1 MAAMPESMAS
11 DGDVTAVRATVLFV
25 DDERNVLTSLRAL
38 FRDSYR
44 VLSTT
49 DPDEALRIVRR
60 ESVDVIVSDQRMPQM
75 LGAELLR
82 RVREV
87 SPGTMRILLTG
98 YSDLSSVVSSIN
110 DGEVFRFINKPW
122 SNDAIRSVVA
132 SAVKIARETL
142 TLVPAGDASDDGA
155 TGAKAAVE
163 GIDAGVLVIDD
174 EGDLLEVCR
183 VATGESPR
191 CFGATDLA
199 QVFPL
204 LEREPIDIVV
214 TDLEVGGQDISDFV
228 KLLKARHPAIST
240 IVASRSLDSDVAIRL
255 INEGQVYRYLK
266 RPAPRGLMRLSLI
279 SAARHA
285 GTVRAQPVLQQR
297 FAVEEIQVVRN
308 QSLLQG
314 LLSRLWPFRRGGK

>member
-1 MAAMPESMAS
+1 MAALPESIPT
-11 DGDVTAVRATVLFV
+11 DTAARATLLFV
-25 DDERNVLTSLRAL
+25 DDERNVLMSLRAL
-38 FRDSYR
+38 FRESYR

-49 DPDEALRIVRR
+49 DPAEALQIVRR
-60 ESVDVIVSDQRMPQM
+60 ETVDVIVSDQRMPQM

-98 YSDLSSVVSSIN
+98 YSDLASVVSSIN
-110 DGEVFRFINKPW
+110 EGEVFRFINKPW
-122 SNDAIRSVVA
+122 SNDAIRGVVA

-142 TLVPAGDASDDGA
+142 TLVPSVFDDDVAGAR
-155 TGAKAAVE
+155 TTIE

-183 VATGESPR
+183 AATGESPR
-191 CFGATDLA
+191 CFGATSLD

-214 TDLEVGGQDISDFV
+214 SDLEVGGQDISDFV
-228 KLLKARHPAIST
+228 KVLKARYPAIST
-240 IVASRSLDSDVAIRL
+240 IVASRSLDSEVAIRL

-266 RPAPRGLMRLSLI
+266 RPAQRGLMRLSLI

-308 QSLLQG
+308 HSLLQG
-314 LLSRLWPFRRGGK
+314 LLARLWPFRRNGNSRT

>member
-1 MAAMPESMAS
+1 MAALPELIPT
-11 DGDVTAVRATVLFV
+11 GDVNAATRATVLFV

-49 DPDEALRIVRR
+49 DPDEALRLVRQ
-60 ESVDVIVSDQRMPQM
+60 ETVDVIVSDQRMPQM

-98 YSDLSSVVSSIN
+98 YSDLASVISSIN

-122 SNDAIRSVVA
+122 SNEAIRGVVA

-142 TLVPAGDASDDGA
+142 TLVPAVGEGA
-155 TGAKAAVE
+155 AAGAATTIE

-183 VATGESPR
+183 AATGDSPR
-191 CFGATDLA
+191 CFGATSLD

-204 LEREPIDIVV
+204 LEQEPIDIVV
-214 TDLEVGGQDISDFV
+214 SDLDVGGQDITDFV
-228 KLLKARHPAIST
+228 KVLKARYPAIST

-266 RPAPRGLMRLSLI
+266 RPAQRGLMRLSLI

-314 LLSRLWPFRRGGK
+314 LLARLWPFRRNGK

>member
-1 MAAMPESMAS
+1 MAALPESI
-11 DGDVTAVRATVLFV
+11 AVADAPRATVLFV
-25 DDERNVLTSLRAL
+25 DDERNILMSLRAL
-38 FRDSYR
+38 FRDTYR

-49 DPDEALRIVRR
+49 DPLEALQIVRR
-60 ESVDVIVSDQRMPQM
+60 ETVDVIVSDQRMPQM

-98 YSDLSSVVSSIN
+98 YSDLASVVSSIN
-110 DGEVFRFINKPW
+110 EGEVFRFINKPW

-142 TLVPAGDASDDGA
+142 TLVPAASEFDEA
-155 TGAKAAVE
+155 GAKPAVE
-163 GIDAGVLVIDD
+163 SIDAGVLVIDD
-174 EGDLLEVCR
+174 AGDLLEVCR
-183 VATGESPR
+183 AAMGESPR

-204 LEREPIDIVV
+204 LEREAVDIVV
-214 TDLEVGGQDISDFV
+214 SDLEVGGQDISDFV
-228 KLLKARHPAIST
+228 KLLKARYPAIST

-266 RPAPRGLMRLSLI
+266 RPAQRGLMRLSLI